1 MNLIKRKSKE
11 ELINHR
17 YNRKKIKST
26 GLEMNKDREILMVI
40 KSCKKEVFK
49 QIEPLGIRK
58 YIRKD
63 KKKRYKHL

>member
-49 QIEPLGIRK
+49 
-58 YIRKD
+58 
-63 KKKRYKHL
+63 